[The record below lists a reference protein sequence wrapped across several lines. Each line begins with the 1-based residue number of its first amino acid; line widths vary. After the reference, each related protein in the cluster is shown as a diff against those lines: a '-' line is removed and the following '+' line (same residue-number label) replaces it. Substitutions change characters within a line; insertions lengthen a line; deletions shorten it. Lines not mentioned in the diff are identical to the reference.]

1 MLLSGLEKTTWMRIG
16 MAKKPITD
24 WNKFRE
30 QFVRWTLRRAS
41 FRWPPRG
48 EALKAARVDR
58 GLYRCASC
66 SKIYGNK
73 EVRVDHI
80 EPVVPVH
87 TLSNINR
94 YTTRSLDGYVL
105 RMFPEACGLQVLCTT
120 CHALKTKGENDARRE
135 AKKRQRAK
143 RL

>member
-1 MLLSGLEKTTWMRIG
+1 

-24 WNKFRE
+24 WDKFRE

-48 EALKAARVDR
+48 EALKAARVER

-73 EVRVDHI
+73 EVKVDHI
-80 EPVVPVH
+80 EPVVPVQC
-87 TLSNINR
+87 LSER
-94 YTTRSLDGYVL
+94 ATASETVGRYVL
-105 RMFPEACGLQVLCTT
+105 RMFPELAGLQVLCTT